1 MLMKNKL
8 SNTKLKKP
16 LREYYNNYYNG
27 NFLRDVRYLYHD
39 LKLKKY
45 TDKETNKIKYSRGRY
60 IQNYKYGEKDDSKR
74 QVLNFLVSPSN
85 VCWYDLL
92 VGVELGH
99 FQTLDE
105 YKNRK
110 QHLNDMLSDRLFFD
124 FDIEDERV
132 NIIKE
137 EIKKAHGSNDVKS
150 DFKRLDELQKEYQ
163 DLIFNE
169 DLLKTTFEEAKSLC
183 LYLEKF
189 GLKPYLIFSGSK
201 GFHVNIF
208 FKDMKL
214 INTSDITSRLSKSYA
229 KELNLKYLDD
239 NVSDREAKTSLQRV
253 QYNINSKSGLYT
265 IPIPEVYDYDDAL
278 AIISKNSRKPIDF
291 NFDDYTAPDGFNSML
306 KKLDDNIAFEKL
318 KRSKEINAINQA
330 RKIKNKKKYK
340 GKAKSFKDIDMR
352 DLVRAYGIDGK
363 SSNDKISVLCPFHD
377 DHSPSAVVWKDRFY
391 CSSCTSESLNY
402 YDFIAKIEGTND
414 KDVIM
419 KKLHELIG

>member
-1 MLMKNKL
+1 M
-8 SNTKLKKP
+8 
-16 LREYYNNYYNG
+16 E
-27 NFLRDVRYLYHD
+27 
-39 LKLKKY
+39 
-45 TDKETNKIKYSRGRY
+45 
-60 IQNYKYGEKDDSKR
+60 
-74 QVLNFLVSPSN
+74 
-85 VCWYDLL
+85 
-92 VGVELGH
+92 
-99 FQTLDE
+99 
-105 YKNRK
+105 
-110 QHLNDMLSDRLFFD
+110 
-124 FDIEDERV
+124 
-132 NIIKE
+132 
-137 EIKKAHGSNDVKS
+137 
-150 DFKRLDELQKEYQ
+150 
-163 DLIFNE
+163 
-169 DLLKTTFEEAKSLC
+169 
-183 LYLEKF
+183 
-189 GLKPYLIFSGSK
+189 
-201 GFHVNIF
+201 
-208 FKDMKL
+208 
-214 INTSDITSRLSKSYA
+214 
-229 KELNLKYLDD
+229 D
-239 NVSDREAKTSLQRV
+239 NVSDREATTSLQRV

-363 SSNDKISVLCPFHD
+363 SSDDKISVLCPFHD